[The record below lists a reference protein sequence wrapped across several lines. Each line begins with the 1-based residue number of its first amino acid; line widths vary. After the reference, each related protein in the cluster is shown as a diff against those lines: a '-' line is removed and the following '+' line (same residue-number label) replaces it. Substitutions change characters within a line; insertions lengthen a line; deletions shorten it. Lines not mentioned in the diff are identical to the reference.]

1 MIRGGRSAR
10 PGFRLPDA
18 GVLADR
24 DYRRLFA
31 STAASQ
37 FGFHITLLA
46 LPLVAIMALDADE
59 FQAGLVSAL
68 MNAAFLLFGLPA
80 GAWLDRMRRRPVLV
94 AGDLVRAVLLAS
106 VPLAWWVGSLTLTHV
121 YLVAFLFGVCTVFFD
136 VAYQS
141 YLPHLVGRL
150 RLVEANARL
159 ESVRAVAQVGGPGA
173 GGQLVQVFTA
183 PIALLGNAV
192 AMALSSLLI
201 VRIGRTEPPPERSAS
216 THLLAD
222 IAEGLRFVLGST
234 LLRPIAAC
242 TATVNLF
249 FSTYLAMLT
258 FFLARDLALPAGR
271 LGVVLSIGGAGSVV
285 GALFARRLT
294 ARVGQG
300 PAIWLS
306 AALGPPF
313 ALVMPLTQPGWRV
326 WLGAAGL
333 FVMFAGVVVYN
344 VAQVSLRQAITPDR
358 LLGRM
363 NATMRFLVWGT
374 LPIGGVLGALF
385 GGWFGA
391 RTTLVIAALGAT
403 LAFLP
408 VLLSPLRGMR
418 EVPDHL
424 IPEPRTG

>member
-1 MIRGGRSAR
+1 
-10 PGFRLPDA
+10 
-18 GVLADR
+18 VLGDR
-24 DYRRLFA
+24 DYRRLFG

-46 LPLVAIMALDADE
+46 LPLSAIIALDANE
-59 FQAGLVSAL
+59 LQAGLVFAL
-68 MNAAFLLFGLPA
+68 MNAAFLLMGLPA
-80 GAWLDRMRRRPVLV
+80 GAWLDRMRRRSVLV
-94 AGDLVRAVLLAS
+94 AGDLARAVLLVS
-106 VPLAWWVGSLTLTHV
+106 VPLAWWAGSLTLTHV
-121 YLVAFLFGVCTVFFD
+121 YVVAFLFGVCTVFFD

-141 YLPHLVGRL
+141 YLPHLLGRR

-159 ESVRAVAQVGGPGA
+159 ESVRALAQVGAPGV
-173 GGQLVQVFTA
+173 GGQLVQILTA
-183 PIALLGNAV
+183 PVALLCNAV

-201 VRIGRTEPPPERSAS
+201 VGIRKPEPPLARSVS
-216 THLLAD
+216 TRLLAD
-222 IAEGLRFVLGST
+222 IVEGLRFVLGSA

-242 TATVNLF
+242 TATANLF
-249 FSTYLAMLT
+249 LSIYLAMLM
-258 FFLARDLALPAGR
+258 FFLARDLALPAGQI
-271 LGVVLSIGGAGSVV
+271 GVILSVGGAGSVV
-285 GALFARRLT
+285 GALSARRFA

-300 PAIWLS
+300 PVIWLS
-306 AALGPPF
+306 AALGAPF
-313 ALVMPLTQPGWRV
+313 ALLMPLAQPGWRV

-333 FVMFAGVVVYN
+333 LVTFAGAVVYN
-344 VAQVSLRQAITPDR
+344 VAQVSLRQAVTPDR

-374 LPIGGVLGALF
+374 LPLGGVLGGLF

-424 IPEPRTG
+424 IPEPRSG